1 MFGMNLG
8 LLFLINLHTQVV
20 VVVLLLEEI
29 SFIYLRS
36 TSHLCNGMT
45 KVQSIF
51 LYIRIKVWGMLYFI
65 RRCCL
70 FLYVWMKRKIGGQ
83 GFQSGKLDKVWTT
96 FLMFSRNIYLWM
108 LFSEQCQLILNN
120 FWCEVLKRQ
129 LYISLLY
136 ALWAIF
142 F

>member
-51 LYIRIKVWGMLYFI
+51 LYIRIKV
-65 RRCCL
+65 
-70 FLYVWMKRKIGGQ
+70 
-83 GFQSGKLDKVWTT
+83 
-96 FLMFSRNIYLWM
+96 
-108 LFSEQCQLILNN
+108 
-120 FWCEVLKRQ
+120 
-129 LYISLLY
+129 
-136 ALWAIF
+136 
-142 F
+142 